1 MLLSVKR
8 KIRIKITMRIA
19 KKPSQKS
26 LPFLGIFSALFLLSS
41 CGFQPIY
48 GNVSTGASQANTE
61 ELMRRIDIGLIN
73 DREGQFLR
81 NALIDR
87 LHNSGTNRAPLYT
100 LQIKSITETKT
111 DLDITKESDA
121 TIASLKLSTELVFKR
136 KSDDKVLLQKRVW
149 STTSYNILE
158 SQFTTRVSRNYARE
172 NGLKN
177 LAAQIERQIALALNA
192 QE

>member
-1 MLLSVKR
+1 MMKNPKKPYQIRLYFSGVFASLLLLS
-8 KIRIKITMRIA
+8 A
-19 KKPSQKS
+19 
-26 LPFLGIFSALFLLSS
+26 

-48 GNVSTGASQANTE
+48 GNVSTGVNQPNTE

-73 DREGQFLR
+73 NREGQFLR

-87 LHNSGTNRAPLYT
+87 LHNSASNRASLYT
-100 LQIKSITETKT
+100 LNMSHITETKR

-121 TIASLKLSTELVFKR
+121 TVANLKLSTEMVLKR
-136 KSDDKVLLQKRVW
+136 KSDDKLLLQKTVW

-158 SQFTTRVSRNYARE
+158 SQFTTRVSQNYARE

-177 LAAQIERQIALALNA
+177 LAEQIERQVALALNA

>member
-1 MLLSVKR
+1 MKN
-8 KIRIKITMRIA
+8 A
-19 KKPSQKS
+19 KKPYQIRLYFS
-26 LPFLGIFSALFLLSS
+26 GIFASLLLLTS

-48 GNVSTGASQANTE
+48 GNIGTSVNQPNTE

-87 LHNSGTNRAPLYT
+87 LHNSASPLTPLYT
-100 LQIKSITETKT
+100 LSLTSITEARRS
-111 DLDITKESDA
+111 LDITKESDA
-121 TIASLKLSTELVFKR
+121 TIANLKLSTEMAFTR
-136 KSDDKVLLQKRVW
+136 ISDNKLLLKKKIW

-158 SQFTTRVSRNYARE
+158 SQFTTRVSQNYARE

-177 LAAQIERQIALALNA
+177 LAAQIERQVSLALNA
-192 QE
+192 QDTKIEQVK